1 MPPGPNA
8 VPLGVAVRLAHALV
22 QDVGTRRET
31 RVLHIKGPVAEA
43 QGVRGA
49 KVSSDVDVLVDPARV
64 GEVELGLQRAGW
76 RRRAVT
82 SFHALHSAHAVSL
95 LHPEWPCDIDLHV
108 RFPGFALLDRDVF
121 ERMWETRA
129 SISIGAVECQV
140 PSVAATALVLAL
152 HGLRGE
158 ARYDGHASALVD
170 LQHRIEAEFD
180 SAFLE
185 DLAVEAV
192 RLGCD
197 HTASPFLRELGVR
210 IADSDDASPEAR
222 EWDARRREGFTLA
235 SDLAFELRRVPWWRR
250 PVLMIRVAW
259 PSRRDIS
266 IASPVS
272 ARSPGSRLSY
282 RVNRMARALR
292 DARGAR
298 RALRSARRDGTGGS
312 G

>member
-1 MPPGPNA
+1 M
-8 VPLGVAVRLAHALV
+8 PLGVAVRLAHALV
-22 QDVGTRRET
+22 QDVGTRVEA

-43 QGVRGA
+43 QGLRSA

-76 RRRAVT
+76 RRREVT

-108 RFPGFALLDRDVF
+108 RFPGFALPDPDVF

-129 SISIGAVECQV
+129 SIRIGAVECQV
-140 PSVAATALVLAL
+140 PSLAASALVLAL

-170 LQHRIEAEFD
+170 LKHRIEADFD
-180 SAFLE
+180 DAFLE
-185 DLAVEAV
+185 DLGVEAV

-197 HTASPFLRELGVR
+197 HTASPFLRDLGVQVAD
-210 IADSDDASPEAR
+210 ADSATPEAR

-235 SDLAFELRRVPWWRR
+235 SDLAFELRRVPWWRL
-250 PVLMIRVAW
+250 PITLFRVAW

-266 IASPVS
+266 IASPAD
-272 ARSPGSRLSY
+272 ARGPGSRLAY
-282 RVNRMARALR
+282 RMNRIARALR

-298 RALRSARRDGTGGS
+298 RALRNARRDGTGES